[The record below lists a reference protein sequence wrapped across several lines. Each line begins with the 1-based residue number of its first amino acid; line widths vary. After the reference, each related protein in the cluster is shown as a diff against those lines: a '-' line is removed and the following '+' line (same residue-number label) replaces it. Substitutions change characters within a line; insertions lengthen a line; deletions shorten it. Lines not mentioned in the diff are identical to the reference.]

1 MMKAEVIFE
10 LPLDSAAAEAMV
22 KKARELGHP
31 RLSVILEPGA
41 EANTRTRASA
51 AFAVGQDV
59 VELSQEIS
67 AISGAG
73 KFIETRLVDS

>member
-10 LPLDSAAAEAMV
+10 MPLDPEAAADMV
-22 KKARELGHP
+22 RKARELGHP

-41 EANTRTRASA
+41 EANSRTRASA

-59 VELSQEIS
+59 VALSQEIS

>member
-10 LPLDSAAAEAMV
+10 LPLDREAATAMV
-22 KKARELGHP
+22 AKARELGHP

-41 EANTRTRASA
+41 EANPRTRAAA

-59 VELSQEIS
+59 VELSQEIA

-73 KFIETRLVDS
+73 KFIETRLVDA